1 MPVRLWREPLDK
13 EKIKKP
19 IAEIHIIRD
28 NCKGCGFCI
37 EFCPKN
43 VLERSNEL
51 NKRGVHFPVAVRP
64 EECVICSFCS
74 SVCPEFAIFVIEKV
88 EVNNNDE
95 SRNK

>member
-19 IAEIHIIRD
+19 VAEIHIIRD
-28 NCKGCGFCI
+28 QCKGCGFCI

-43 VLERSNEL
+43 VLEKSNEL
-51 NKRGVHFPVAVRP
+51 NKLGVHFPVAVRP

-74 SVCPEFAIFVIEKV
+74 SVCPEMAIFVFEKKR
-88 EVNNNDE
+88 EEFNDE
-95 SRNK
+95 

>member
-28 NCKGCGFCI
+28 NCKGCGYCI

-43 VLERSNEL
+43 VLEKSNEL

-74 SVCPEFAIFVIEKV
+74 AVCPEFAIFVFEKV
-88 EVNNNDE
+88 EVDNKNDE
-95 SRNK
+95 S

>member
-51 NKRGVHFPVAVRP
+51 NKRGVHFPVAAHP

-74 SVCPEFAIFVIEKV
+74 SVCPEFAIFVVEKV
-88 EVNNNDE
+88 EVNNHDKGGNE
-95 SRNK
+95 

>member
-13 EKIKKP
+13 EKIKKVE
-19 IAEIHIIRD
+19 AEIHIIKD

-43 VLERSNEL
+43 VLEKSNEL
-51 NKRGVHFPVAVRP
+51 NKRGVHFPVAARP

-74 SVCPEFAIFVIEKV
+74 AICPEMAIFVIEKA

-95 SRNK
+95 NANK